1 MNPNDNNPFAASGAS
16 GAGTPSSPLSPLDFT
31 NPDTLNTNTSS
42 LSMSDSLAS
51 AQDSLTSAGQAAPS
65 TSNAIG
71 LDQLGLD
78 KPSASMDT
86 PNQPLT
92 PAAPVPGSIGSVT
105 SVPPV
110 STPDNLGNNLGSNLG
125 SNATMPPVNTA
136 PAAPSTTPV
145 TTSNMPSLGGAS
157 SSSSASSNSGSAR
170 PYYNPFAQPASS
182 TPAASPAPTPA
193 TPSTAPTSSTNV
205 PPALQPQGE
214 KFSDR
219 LSKAQSA
226 SASKGS
232 SKLLMIIGWVLALV
246 FAATSVMFFIFW
258 QNAQKAADEKEII
271 YVDRDPV
278 EEKLSMLN
286 CTQNLGAD
294 EGLGLE
300 GLTWHSRDMSATFK
314 NDALASLT
322 LFNNF
327 TFANAEAASNA
338 EWYFN
343 DLNTMYADM
352 ANNLGVDGLAISGE
366 LNDVVRTYNIGANA
380 DQLVGDFVGTYMLNT
395 NEEGAV
401 LGSRED
407 VKQAYE
413 NAGFICT
420 LE

>member
-16 GAGTPSSPLSPLDFT
+16 GASTGSTPLSPLDFT

-65 TSNAIG
+65 TSNTIG

-78 KPSASMDT
+78 KPSASMDAPT
-86 PNQPLT
+86 QPLT

-110 STPDNLGNNLGSNLG
+110 SSDSLG
-125 SNATMPPVNTA
+125 SNATMPPVST
-136 PAAPSTTPV
+136 APSTPNPAPV
-145 TTSNMPSLGGAS
+145 TTSNMPSLGGS
-157 SSSSASSNSGSAR
+157 GSNSSTNSTGNSAR
-170 PYYNPFAQPASS
+170 PYYNPFAQPSSSS
-182 TPAASPAPTPA
+182 TASGSAPTPA
-193 TPSTAPTSSTNV
+193 IPSATPTSSTNV

-219 LSKAQSA
+219 LSKTQSTNTG
-226 SASKGS
+226 KGS
-232 SKLLMIIGWVLALV
+232 SKLMLLLGWVLAVV
-246 FAATSVMFFIFW
+246 FAATSVMLFIFW

-294 EGLGLE
+294 EELGLE

-314 NDALASLT
+314 NDALASMT
-322 LFNNF
+322 LFNNY
-327 TFANAEAASNA
+327 TFADAEVTNNAQ
-338 EWYFN
+338 WYFD
-343 DLNTMYADM
+343 DLTTMYTDM

-366 LNDVVRTYNIGANA
+366 LTDTVRTYNIGANV
-380 DQLVGDFVGTYMLNT
+380 DQLVGDFVGTFMLNT
-395 NEEGAV
+395 NDEGTIR
-401 LGSRED
+401 GSRDE

-413 NAGFICT
+413 DAGFVCT
-420 LE
+420 VE